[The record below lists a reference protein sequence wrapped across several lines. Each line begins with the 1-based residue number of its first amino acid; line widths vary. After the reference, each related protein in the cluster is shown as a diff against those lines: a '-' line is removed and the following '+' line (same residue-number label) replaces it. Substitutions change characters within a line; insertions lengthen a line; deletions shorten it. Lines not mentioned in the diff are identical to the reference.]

1 MAETEKKNMPAL
13 TTGGK
18 TLAIVP
24 QSFAEIVQIAGAVI
38 QAGMNPKSLDTT
50 AKVTIAVMHG
60 LELGLTPMAA
70 LSSIAVVN
78 GNAAVYGD
86 GMLALIRASGHL
98 EDIKENVEW
107 AKDGPISATC
117 EVKRKGET
125 TWGKHTFTRD
135 DAIKAG
141 LWKKAGPWT
150 QYPQRMMQM
159 RSRAWALRDK
169 FADVLRGLRSAEELE
184 DMLDVTHNGAATT
197 APAEPQSSDPK
208 YQSSPP
214 ADSPPSSGNGQ
225 PASGDAAGA
234 DGDRSPEA
242 ASTPAPI
249 TDVVDENAPV
259 DDPELWPE
267 RPKPGEKLEFA
278 RFSKVADFC
287 DFADMFLPKTNKLG
301 AEQFLEKYEGTL
313 VAMEKGKQG
322 SKDAAAEY
330 RGWIKK
336 LLEAEPGSDG

>member
-1 MAETEKKNMPAL
+1 MADAAAEKKNMPAL
-13 TTGGK
+13 STGGK

-98 EDIKENVEW
+98 EDIKESVEW
-107 AKDGPISATC
+107 AKDGPASATC

-184 DMLDVTHNGAATT
+184 DMVDVTGAGSATT
-197 APAEPQSSDPK
+197 EPAEPQASDPK
-208 YQSSPP
+208 YQTSPA
-214 ADSPPSSGNGQ
+214 ADSPPGGGNGQ
-225 PASGDAAGA
+225 PASEDAAGA
-234 DGDRSPEA
+234 RDVSQPEVPGK
-242 ASTPAPI
+242 PAPI
-249 TDVVDENAPV
+249 TDVTDQNEAPQETTFENYKKIG
-259 DDPELWPE
+259 DFFTFSDTFLQDPKRTVAEAQAWQEFYREYLAE
-267 RPKPGEKLEFA
+267 KGQHKNKDIREAVIDTLMLYDAILKRGREPGE
-278 RFSKVADFC
+278 
-287 DFADMFLPKTNKLG
+287 
-301 AEQFLEKYEGTL
+301 EG
-313 VAMEKGKQG
+313 
-322 SKDAAAEY
+322 
-330 RGWIKK
+330 
-336 LLEAEPGSDG
+336 